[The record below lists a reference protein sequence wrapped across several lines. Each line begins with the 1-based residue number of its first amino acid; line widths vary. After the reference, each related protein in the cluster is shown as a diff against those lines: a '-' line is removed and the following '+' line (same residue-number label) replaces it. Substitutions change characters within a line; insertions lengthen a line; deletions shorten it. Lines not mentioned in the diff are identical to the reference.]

1 MSKRA
6 IQILL
11 FGLTVAFTVPLAAAG
26 NISLSVRYADIAEVF
41 EMLSREGKTNILLSS
56 DVTGEI
62 SVNLYDVSLQ
72 QAVRTVAAAAGYA
85 VEYDDG
91 TYYIVSREEAGKD
104 IAGGLTEVRSFKI
117 QYSDPEL
124 VAEILENH
132 LSRYGKITALPE
144 RNLLVVEDLPD
155 FIRRL
160 ENLLTELD
168 KQPAQILIEAR
179 ILEITLDAS
188 DTYGIDWT
196 RLFSSDGGVGRV
208 AAQGF
213 ASLTAPGLFF
223 SLFNSNV
230 EAVLNALSVKGRVRT
245 LSTPKLLA
253 LEHEEAEV
261 IIGDEIG
268 YRVTTTIN
276 QVTTE
281 SVEFLETGIIMRVRS
296 YVDRAG
302 RIMMDI
308 HPEVSSG
315 TVTLDGV
322 PSKKSTEVTTRL
334 LAEDGQTI
342 FIGGLIRNTASQ
354 RRENVPIIGDLP
366 LIERL
371 FGRSEQLLIKT
382 ETVVLITPHIVR
394 HERVTTGRDAEAE
407 DRLER
412 LDRELNEQIENT
424 DERLGRRTRAPIED
438 RGWTPPKPPAE
449 QQEDDAESEY
459 GYTLVDPRADES
471 NKGVNDCN
479 RPGPAFAMGACAA
492 PLSLNTRKLFND
504 FK

>member
-6 IQILL
+6 IQMLL
-11 FGLTVAFTVPLAAAG
+11 FGLTVGFTVPLAAVG

-56 DVTGEI
+56 DVSGEV
-62 SVNLYDVSLQ
+62 SVNLYDVSLE
-72 QAVRTVAAAAGYA
+72 QAVRTVATAAGYA

-168 KQPAQILIEAR
+168 KQPTQILIEAR

-223 SLFNSNV
+223 GLFNSNV

-245 LSTPKLLA
+245 LSTPKLLT

-281 SVEFLETGIIMRVRS
+281 SVEFLETGIIMRVKC

-302 RIMMDI
+302 
-308 HPEVSSG
+308 
-315 TVTLDGV
+315 
-322 PSKKSTEVTTRL
+322 
-334 LAEDGQTI
+334 
-342 FIGGLIRNTASQ
+342 
-354 RRENVPIIGDLP
+354 
-366 LIERL
+366 
-371 FGRSEQLLIKT
+371 
-382 ETVVLITPHIVR
+382 
-394 HERVTTGRDAEAE
+394 
-407 DRLER
+407 
-412 LDRELNEQIENT
+412 
-424 DERLGRRTRAPIED
+424 
-438 RGWTPPKPPAE
+438 
-449 QQEDDAESEY
+449 
-459 GYTLVDPRADES
+459 
-471 NKGVNDCN
+471 
-479 RPGPAFAMGACAA
+479 
-492 PLSLNTRKLFND
+492 
-504 FK
+504 